1 MKTKNIIN
9 TMAVA
14 TAILLGFQARAS
26 ENVISERSENYK
38 CEVETTDEKKYL
50 LDIGWSVVTE
60 KNENTIE
67 KKKISFV
74 LTDLES
80 NQSKKGEMFASSY
93 NGSQLFGSI
102 EIEQSLN
109 SLTLNGFDHRCLRP
123 GCYTKAFNAG
133 FLFYRLTTL
142 TEFEYQVSG
151 DGYFVNEDHIKLD
164 IAQSKCEQVVKY
176 EE

>member
-26 ENVISERSENYK
+26 ESVIEERSETYK
-38 CEVETTDEKKYL
+38 CEVKTTDEKDYL

-60 KNENTIE
+60 KNENITE
-67 KKKISFV
+67 KKKLSFV
-74 LTDLES
+74 LTDLQ
-80 NQSKKGEMFASSY
+80 NGQIKKGEMFASSY
-93 NGSQLFGSI
+93 NGSQTFGSI
-102 EIEQSLN
+102 DIEQNIN
-109 SLTLNGFDHRCLRP
+109 SLSLNGFDRRCLRP
-123 GCYTKAFNAG
+123 GCYTKTFNAD
-133 FLFYRLTTL
+133 FSFYRLTTL